1 MTEADVETEEL
12 DSAVARVVE
21 QLADEILEGDVGRD
35 SLEQAKNRVCGEHS
49 APRVPKNSEILE
61 AVPDHRR
68 EEAEEVLRTTP
79 VRTASGVTPVAVM
92 TSPAWCP
99 HGKCTFCP
107 GGPDSEFE
115 APMSYTGNEPA
126 SMRGEHNDYDPYD
139 QVTQRLSDLRET
151 GHLVDK
157 VELILM
163 GGTLSARPHDYQEWF
178 VKRCLQ
184 AMNRFA
190 GDEAHPR
197 EDGWRSFEEVVARN
211 EEAEVR
217 NIGTTFETKPDWCG
231 RQQVDRMLRLGG
243 TKVEVGVQTTDD
255 DVLRRTHRGHTVEET
270 REANRR
276 LRDAGFKVGFH
287 VMPGMPDRSPEDDV
301 EDLHRI
307 FDDSSYRP
315 DYLKIYPTLVVRDT
329 PLYRQWQKGEFEPL
343 DNETAAEVV
352 ARAKDRIPRYT
363 RLSRVQRDIPATEI
377 EAGVW
382 KSNLRQLA
390 RQRLD
395 ELDGSCDCIRCREV
409 GLRDED
415 PRDVELQ
422 VTEYDCA
429 GGEERFLEYGDLD
442 RDLLVGFLR
451 LRYPG
456 AVVRSELE
464 DAAVVRELHVYGSE
478 VGLDGDPDVLEDDAG
493 ADGADGAVG
502 GVEGSGDGFQHQG
515 YGARLMEEA
524 ERRARSR
531 GFSRLAVI
539 SGIGV
544 REYYRGLGYTREG
557 PYMVKE
563 LD

>member
-1 MTEADVETEEL
+1 MSEADPDPDEPSDAFRRTVQ
-12 DSAVARVVE
+12 
-21 QLADEILEGDVGRD
+21 QLAEEIVQGEVGRD
-35 SLEQAKNRVCGEHS
+35 DVEKAKNRVCGEHGS
-49 APRVPKNSEILE
+49 PRVPKNSDILE
-61 AVPDHRR
+61 AVPDDHRER
-68 EEAEEVLRTTP
+68 AEDVLRTTP

-126 SMRGEHNDYDPYD
+126 SMRGEHNDYDPFD
-139 QVTQRLSDLRET
+139 QVTQRLTDLRET

-184 AMNRFA
+184 AMNRFRS
-190 GDEAHPR
+190 DEPHPR
-197 EDGWRSFEEVVARN
+197 EDGWRTFEEVVERN
-211 EEAEVR
+211 EGADVR

-231 RQQVDRMLRLGG
+231 PQQVDRMLRLGG

-255 DVLRRTHRGHTVEET
+255 DVLRRTHRGHTDEET

-287 VMPGMPDRSPEDDV
+287 VMPGMPDRSSEDDV
-301 EDLHRI
+301 DDLHRI
-307 FDDSSYRP
+307 FDDPAYRP

-329 PLYRQWQKGEFEPL
+329 VLHRQWESGEFEPL

-352 ARAKDRIPRYT
+352 ARAKQRIPRYT

-390 RQRLD
+390 RQRL
-395 ELDGSCDCIRCREV
+395 EEMDGSCDCIRCREV

-422 VTEYDCA
+422 TTEYDCA
-429 GGEERFLEYGDLD
+429 GGEETFLEYGDLD

-456 AVVRSELE
+456 SVVRRELE

-478 VGLDGDPDVLEDDAG
+478 VGVGDEAAAEVDG
-493 ADGADGAVG
+493 
-502 GVEGSGDGFQHQG
+502 GSGDGYQHEG

-524 ERRARSR
+524 ERRARDS
-531 GFSRLAVI
+531 GFDRLAVI
-539 SGIGV
+539 SGVGV
-544 REYYRGLGYTREG
+544 REYYRGLGYERDG

-563 LD
+563 L